1 MGAWD
6 TGPSRGQTRSMD
18 PQTYETLLVDVDTDG
33 VAVVTLNRPERMNA
47 WNDRMSEELSRA
59 FARLDADDDVRV
71 IVLTGAGR
79 AFCAGADLSSG
90 GDTFAGTGESTT
102 PSPDDLGEVFPYMVR
117 KPVIAAINGH
127 AIGVGITYPLQCD
140 VRFVAED
147 AKLQFAFVRR
157 GVIPELGSHTILARV
172 CGLSNAADLLLS
184 GRVFSGREAVEL
196 GLATRALPAAEV
208 LPAAM
213 AWARDTAVNAAPL
226 STAVAKRLLWEG
238 LLEAPYAMK
247 RREDPVF
254 AAFGRAPDA
263 AEGVTAFLEKRPPH
277 WKGRVSADYGTR
289 LG

>member
-1 MGAWD
+1 
-6 TGPSRGQTRSMD
+6 
-18 PQTYETLLVDVDTDG
+18 
-33 VAVVTLNRPERMNA
+33 
-47 WNDRMSEELSRA
+47 
-59 FARLDADDDVRV
+59 
-71 IVLTGAGR
+71 
-79 AFCAGADLSSG
+79 
-90 GDTFAGTGESTT
+90 
-102 PSPDDLGEVFPYMVR
+102 MVR

-196 GLATRALPAAEV
+196 GLASKALPAAEV

-238 LLEAPYAMK
+238 LLDAPYAMK
-247 RREDPVF
+247 RKEDPVF

-263 AEGVTAFLEKRPPH
+263 AEGVTAFLEKRPPR
-277 WKGRVSADYGTR
+277 WTGRVSADYDTR